1 MAVTATQAPADE
13 QAGNPSIVV
22 QRQITRFL
30 EKGTLVLPKDYS
42 AENALKQAWLAL
54 QEVKDKDQRSVIVNG
69 QVNTQVVTYASVI
82 NALTDMVVQGLSVGK
97 KQCYL
102 IVYGNQ
108 LTCQRSYFGDEMLAM
123 RVSDI
128 PLEPYSQVI
137 YEGDSFDFGFMKG
150 KKVVVNHVSSLKNQN
165 NKVVGAYHGFLNEKT
180 GEDLGCVIMTYE
192 EIQKSWSKSKTYRP
206 AGEGGPGS
214 ATPHNQFTGEMCIRT
229 VTRKDCKKIINSSTD
244 EMLLNSIRRQDIEEA
259 EAEMAELVDAKANKG
274 MITMPPMV
282 APVLEAGQA
291 PVDLS
296 GTHERETETVS
307 APVSPAA
314 PAAQAAPVTQHTQEE
329 EPPVETPPAA
339 QEQAEAPK
347 AAIPPK
353 KREPEGTTS
362 APGEPIQTSPP
373 EGAPKLLLSQ
383 AQHMAVSDRL
393 SALPGAPS
401 VTEFVAECRQAG
413 ITTFAEVEAKL
424 SQMES
429 DEAGY

>member
-54 QEVKDKDQRSVIVNG
+54 QEVEDKDKRKVIVNG
-69 QVNTQVVTYASVI
+69 QVNTAVVTYASVV
-82 NALTDMVVQGLSVGK
+82 NALTDMVVQALSVAK

-123 RVSDI
+123 RVSEI
-128 PLEPYSQVI
+128 PLDPYSQVI
-137 YEGDSFDFGFMKG
+137 YEGDTFEFSFMKG
-150 KKVVVNHVSSLKNQN
+150 KKMVTNHVSSLANQN
-165 NKVVGAYHGFLNEKT
+165 NKIVGAYHGFLNEQT
-180 GEDLGCVIMTYE
+180 GEDLGAVIMTFE
-192 EIQKSWSKSKTYRP
+192 EIEKSWSKSKTYRAP
-206 AGEGGPGS
+206 GAGGPGS
-214 ATPHNQFTGEMCIRT
+214 NTPHNQFTGEMCIRT
-229 VTRKDCKKIINSSTD
+229 VTRKRCKPVINSSTD
-244 EMLLNSIRRQDIEEA
+244 AMLLQAIRRQDIEEA
-259 EAEMAELVDAKANKG
+259 EAEMAAIVDEKANKG

-296 GTHERETETVS
+296 GTHEREMEPAR

-314 PAAQAAPVTQHTQEE
+314 PAAQSAPVTEETQEE
-329 EPPVETPPAA
+329 ESPAA
-339 QEQAEAPK
+339 QETVEAPAEEPK
-347 AAIPPK
+347 AAIPVK
-353 KREPEGTTS
+353 KRET
-362 APGEPIQTSPP
+362 AAAEPAVETPP
-373 EGAPKLLLSQ
+373 VEPPKLMLSQ
-383 AQHMAVSDRL
+383 QQHMDLSDRL

-401 VTEFVAECRQAG
+401 PTEFVAECRQIG
-413 ITTFAEVEAKL
+413 ITTWAQVEAKIEAL
-424 SQMES
+424 ES
-429 DEAGY
+429 DAAGY